1 MTGRAYDVTMG
12 LLSTVSGWFRGR
24 SVEARAVGGAV
35 GRADLEG
42 GLLAPGAAGR
52 GPPAR
57 GTRELIAAYRE
68 QPWLRAVTNRIARG
82 VASMRW
88 GVYVRASEP
97 VKPAGRM
104 APTWRWG
111 VDRAVRDSALQSPNR
126 EGRAK
131 RMAQLQRAGVLREVA
146 DHPMLELLQRPN
158 PMMTGHTALQVTQV
172 WLDIKGEAFWLV
184 SYAPDGTPNGLWPVP
199 PHWVQAVPNTGAPYF
214 VVSTGSVQMKLD
226 PSAVIWL
233 RDIDPSNPYGRGAG
247 VAESLGD
254 ELETD
259 EYAAKYLKAWFF
271 NNATPSMLVSFETNA
286 TTKQLEEARDK
297 WEQSHRGVHNAH
309 RAHFAAGKMNAVKLD
324 TSFRDQQLLELR
336 RMHRDTVIQVFGVP
350 PEAVGVIENSNR
362 ATIDG
367 AGYMYAIGV
376 EHPRCEFLRSELA
389 HQLLPKFKGGDA
401 ALLECELSTPQD
413 QTRRLE
419 VMKAQPAGFLLN
431 EFRCEAGYDPLPELE
446 GEFAAAMPGQNG
458 STAKPGAP
466 APEVDD
472 EEEPEDEPAEAETEE
487 LSAARMDPPW
497 AKHLRRL

>member
-1 MTGRAYDVTMG
+1 
-12 LLSTVSGWFRGR
+12 
-24 SVEARAVGGAV
+24 
-35 GRADLEG
+35 
-42 GLLAPGAAGR
+42 
-52 GPPAR
+52 
-57 GTRELIAAYRE
+57 
-68 QPWLRAVTNRIARG
+68 
-82 VASMRW
+82 
-88 GVYVRASEP
+88 
-97 VKPAGRM
+97 
-104 APTWRWG
+104 
-111 VDRAVRDSALQSPNR
+111 
-126 EGRAK
+126 
-131 RMAQLQRAGVLREVA
+131 
-146 DHPMLELLQRPN
+146 
-158 PMMTGHTALQVTQV
+158 
-172 WLDIKGEAFWLV
+172 
-184 SYAPDGTPNGLWPVP
+184 
-199 PHWVQAVPNTGAPYF
+199 
-214 VVSTGSVQMKLD
+214 MKLD

-458 STAKPGAP
+458 STAKPAAP
-466 APEVDD
+466 PPEVDD
-472 EEEPEDEPAEAETEE
+472 EEEPEAEPAEAETEE

>member
-1 MTGRAYDVTMG
+1 MTARAYDVTMG

-24 SVEARAVGGAV
+24 SVEARAAGGVV
-35 GRADLEG
+35 GRGDLEG
-42 GLLAPGAAGR
+42 GLLSPGAAGR
-52 GPPAR
+52 GTPAR

-88 GVYVRASEP
+88 SVYVRASEP
-97 VKPAGRM
+97 VKAGRMM

-111 VDRAVRDSALQSPNR
+111 VDRAVRDSALLSPNR

-184 SYAPDGTPNGLWPVP
+184 SFGPDGTPNGLWPIP
-199 PHWVQAVPNTGAPYF
+199 PHWVRSVPNAAAPYF
-214 VVSTGSVQMKLD
+214 IVSSGTLQMRVE
-226 PSAVIWL
+226 PSAMLWL
-233 RDIDPSNPYGRGAG
+233 RDIDPENPYGRGAG

-297 WEQSHRGVHNAH
+297 WEASHRGVHNAH

-367 AGYMYAIGV
+367 AGYMYAVGV
-376 EHPRCEFLRSELA
+376 EHPRCEFLRSELS
-389 HQLLPKFKGGDA
+389 HQLLPKFKGGDT

-431 EFRCEAGYDPLPELE
+431 EFRLEAGYEPLPDLE
-446 GEFAAAMPGQNG
+446 GQFAAGMPGQN
-458 STAKPGAP
+458 TGAP
-466 APEVDD
+466 NASAPDTEEPEPEDD
-472 EEEPEDEPAEAETEE
+472 EESATVETKVE
-487 LSAARMDPPW
+487 SARMDPPW
-497 AKHLRRL
+497 AKHLRHL